1 MSKFILPDSNHID
14 CLELKTKTNSLRYGR
29 RLYYFQYQE
38 KLYWLKMQMKQGHH
52 IYQQGFQHELA
63 FYQESLNS
71 TSLSRIILPCEIVPK
86 AFLVSKAV
94 DIEVE
99 QSLAQMLILPH
110 ATSYFSVSAQT
121 LPIASIQHYLLRALD
136 ALQGLHEAGWIH
148 ADLKQEHFVEYQG
161 QVKLIDFEQVQ
172 SVRQQAITEMN
183 ATPRYMAPELF
194 HGEVKTIQ
202 SDIYALGI
210 IFYEWLSGQKLY
222 AENYT
227 EWAYLHCQ
235 RLQIELPEKLLSFQ
249 SLLSKMLAKHQAARF
264 DNIYAIKQALVS
276 EIA

>member
-1 MSKFILPDSNHID
+1 
-14 CLELKTKTNSLRYGR
+14 
-29 RLYYFQYQE
+29 
-38 KLYWLKMQMKQGHH
+38 MQMKQGHH

-71 TSLSRIILPCEIVPK
+71 TSLSSIILPCDIVPK
-86 AFLVSKAV
+86 AFLAFKAV

-99 QSLAQMLILPH
+99 QSLAQMLILPD
-110 ATSYFSVSAQT
+110 AVPYFTVGAQT

>member
-71 TSLSRIILPCEIVPK
+71 TSLSSIILPCDI
-86 AFLVSKAV
+86 VSKAFV
-94 DIEVE
+94 PSRALDIEVE

-110 ATSYFSVSAQT
+110 AVPYFTVGAQT
-121 LPIASIQHYLLRALD
+121 LSIASIQHYLLRALD
-136 ALQGLHEAGWIH
+136 VLQGLHEAGWIH

-210 IFYEWLSGQKLY
+210 IFYEWLSGQKLC

>member
-71 TSLSRIILPCEIVPK
+71 TSLSSIILPCDI
-86 AFLVSKAV
+86 VSKAFV
-94 DIEVE
+94 PSRALDIEVE

-110 ATSYFSVSAQT
+110 AVPYFTVGAQT
-121 LPIASIQHYLLRALD
+121 LSIASIQHYLLRALD
-136 ALQGLHEAGWIH
+136 VLQGLHEAGWIH

>member
-1 MSKFILPDSNHID
+1 MSKFILPDFNHID
-14 CLELKTKTNSLRYGR
+14 CLELKTKPISLRFGR

-38 KLYWLKMQMKQGHH
+38 QLYWLKMQMKQGHH

-71 TSLSRIILPCEIVPK
+71 TSLSSIILPCEIVSK
-86 AFLVSKAV
+86 AFIASRAV
-94 DIEVE
+94 DIEIE

-110 ATSYFSVSAQT
+110 AVPYFTVSART
-121 LPIASIQHYLLRALD
+121 LPIASIQDYLLRALD
-136 ALQGLHEAGWIH
+136 VIQGLHETGWIH
-148 ADLKQEHFVEYQG
+148 ADLKPEHFVEYQG

-172 SVRQQAITEMN
+172 SMTQQVKTEMN

-202 SDIYALGI
+202 TDIYALGI
-210 IFYEWLSGQKLY
+210 IFYEWLSGQRLSAK
-222 AENYT
+222 NYT
-227 EWAYLHCQ
+227 DWAYLHCQ
-235 RLQIELPEKLLSFQ
+235 RLQIELPEKFLGFQ
-249 SLLSKMLAKHQAARF
+249 SLLLKMLAKHKEARF

>member
-1 MSKFILPDSNHID
+1 M
-14 CLELKTKTNSLRYGR
+14 ELKTKPISLRFGR

-38 KLYWLKMQMKQGHH
+38 QLYWLKMQMKQGHH

-71 TSLSRIILPCEIVPK
+71 TSLSSIILPCEIVSK
-86 AFLVSKAV
+86 AFIASRAV
-94 DIEVE
+94 DIEIE

-110 ATSYFSVSAQT
+110 AVPYFTVSART
-121 LPIASIQHYLLRALD
+121 LPIASIQDYLLRALD
-136 ALQGLHEAGWIH
+136 VIQGLHETGWIH
-148 ADLKQEHFVEYQG
+148 ADLKPEHFVEYQG

-172 SVRQQAITEMN
+172 SMTQQVKTEMN

-202 SDIYALGI
+202 TDIYALGI
-210 IFYEWLSGQKLY
+210 IFYEWLSGQRLSAK
-222 AENYT
+222 NYT
-227 EWAYLHCQ
+227 DWAYLHCQ
-235 RLQIELPEKLLSFQ
+235 RLQIELPEKFLGFQ
-249 SLLSKMLAKHQAARF
+249 SLLLKMLAKHKEARF

>member
-1 MSKFILPDSNHID
+1 MSKFILPDFNHID

-71 TSLSRIILPCEIVPK
+71 TSLSSIILPCDIVPK
-86 AFLVSKAV
+86 AFLAFKAV

-99 QSLAQMLILPH
+99 QSLAQMLILPD
-110 ATSYFSVSAQT
+110 AVPYFTVGAQT